1 MVRQILGAKGGGGG
15 SNFITKP
22 DTLRSND
29 SFELLF
35 GLGSGRWK
43 GLTDGLKGLKVNG
56 VPLENTDGSSNFE
69 DVAAIFAD
77 GNPLETQTVKFRL
90 GGGGDV
96 QNIGVQL
103 ANPNAATPGNWVVGA
118 TSTPGAN
125 HIDMR
130 FVVQQLFKQDSKSIR
145 ELTANI
151 EIQMRPSNS
160 STWVNPFSGNQ
171 SNSVTYDPRGYD
183 IVEDFYGANVYLSRS
198 MFNPNGI
205 GFKASNTPYLTITG
219 KTTSAYVKEVRIAVP
234 NTGNYENVTWE
245 VRARLR
251 ERDTLDNDENQE
263 RRTIAFE
270 SVASVSQEVLGEDEE
285 WRGQVWLQ
293 LVGKASDQFNGFPE
307 VTGVFDTKICSTP
320 PTSVW
325 DPETRVYSGET
336 WAGNYEEHFTT
347 DPAWQ
352 IKEFIEDPIHGLAGL
367 QPGSTLDKWDCL
379 EASKYFSEQV
389 SDGRGGTHARFNM
402 NLNIT
407 EAQEVTEM
415 LQYLAGSV
423 NSYIEDTG
431 DGKWRLVVDKPETPK
446 VLFFEGNTFGGFNYS
461 HTDVDSRFNDWRGTF
476 LNEDLDYEQDT
487 VRVFDQPDIDENG
500 TRFTEVALVGCT
512 NRQEALRRLMFRLRV
527 SLNEYKIVSFVTNRI
542 GRYLSPLDTILVAD
556 EALNADHLVKSASR
570 IASYSGTDVV
580 LMRPVRLEVGVSYVM
595 HFNTED
601 GVVTREVVNLGGERG
616 DVTEISIDSPLP
628 ANVLKDSAVSLEA
641 NGLPANPISYRV
653 LSVERSED
661 SEDEYTISAAIIDSG
676 KWNAMDN
683 VSEQAI
689 LAQESNV
696 EIDAPGVPTDGMFDL
711 LVYSTDY
718 QVRRALQVNWDRPG
732 SLFLEGFRVEYR
744 YNDGPWKILHENLS
758 DSVAELE
765 DPQDGF
771 YSFKITALDRRGVQ
785 SNPLVGQYEV
795 VGSQEVHPPAH
806 IRGSLL
812 DRPED
817 APYAGFRYTVTDGV
831 VPVTHVWDGNEW
843 KPEGNLV
850 TEGSHIGVENGA
862 TVGMTP
868 AEAARLQDIE
878 ANWSSQVTLNSD
890 VAQDLEDLQE
900 ATSENASAILAE
912 ANARV
917 TQIQASA
924 DSLNTRIDGVIADVD
939 ATDVRIDGIVSDV
952 TAEVDRVDSLVSS
965 EIARV
970 DTLFDSFS
978 LDFSEESYELEGE
991 TVDARTLVLE
1001 ERSVRS
1007 SESAIVARDIS
1018 ALAVRVGDTEAG
1030 ILSEQQARIDGDG
1043 ALTTSLNALTT
1054 RVGDTEADILSEQQ
1068 ARIDGDGALTT
1079 SLNALTTRV
1088 GDTEADILSEQQA
1101 RIDGDSAL
1109 TTSLNALTTR
1119 VGDTEA
1125 DILSEQ
1131 QARADG
1137 DSALTTSL
1145 NALTT
1150 RVGDTEADILSEQQA
1165 RVNADGALTS
1175 NLNVLSASLETE
1187 TDTFALDFASE
1198 AYEQE
1203 GETVSVRAAVLTE
1216 QSARASKEALVARDF
1231 SLLTT
1236 RVGDTEADI
1245 LSEQQARINGD
1256 GALTTSLNALTTRV
1270 GDTEADILSEQQA
1283 RADGDSALTTSLNAL
1298 TTRVGDTEAD
1308 ILSEQQARINGDGA
1322 LTTSLNALTTR
1333 VGDTEADI
1341 LSEQQARTDGDTALA
1356 TDFSGLNATFEA
1368 QEDTFSLD
1376 FGSENFQ
1383 SPGPTK
1389 SAEALVLQE
1398 RSAAASA
1405 NLAISRDVYSL
1416 TARVG
1421 DAEGAITAESEA
1433 RADDIGAVTSS
1444 INSLS
1449 SRVGDAEATIT
1460 TYGQS
1465 IDGLRARA
1473 GVRIN
1478 ANGRVTGWEA
1488 NDDGDEGNFIV
1499 TSDNFEIEPSN
1510 PTGPRTQF
1518 KDGSWRIYSGSIM
1531 TVWGTGFGSSG
1542 QFLEWTGPA
1551 SSDLSNCTEN
1561 TAIKYVKVD
1570 GSAYFGGTLS
1580 AGVLKNAATS
1590 TSIASNASIS
1600 IGPFASQGDPINV
1613 VTSYSII
1620 STNTAT
1626 YPATSQGSTNWENAV
1641 TAWGAT
1647 ATGSYERTVNAS
1659 KSISCNVVIKVSRN
1673 GVANW
1678 ATLNITSGSETIS
1691 GRGPLTSEGIS
1702 GNLTYRRTIGGTITS
1717 TDNVGGTTTREFTA
1731 VIETRTG
1738 AVNGTIQSQ
1747 TLSLVATEE

>member
-1068 ARIDGDGALTT
+1068 ARIDGD
-1079 SLNALTTRV
+1079 S
-1088 GDTEADILSEQQA
+1088 
-1101 RIDGDSAL
+1101 
-1109 TTSLNALTTR
+1109 
-1119 VGDTEA
+1119 
-1125 DILSEQ
+1125 
-1131 QARADG
+1131 
-1137 DSALTTSL
+1137 
-1145 NALTT
+1145 
-1150 RVGDTEADILSEQQA
+1150 
-1165 RVNADGALTS
+1165 
-1175 NLNVLSASLETE
+1175 
-1187 TDTFALDFASE
+1187 
-1198 AYEQE
+1198 
-1203 GETVSVRAAVLTE
+1203 
-1216 QSARASKEALVARDF
+1216 
-1231 SLLTT
+1231 
-1236 RVGDTEADI
+1236 
-1245 LSEQQARINGD
+1245 
-1256 GALTTSLNALTTRV
+1256 ALTTSLNALTTRV

>member
-1068 ARIDGDGALTT
+1068 ARIDGD
-1079 SLNALTTRV
+1079 
-1088 GDTEADILSEQQA
+1088 
-1101 RIDGDSAL
+1101 SAL

-1283 RADGDSALTTSLNAL
+1283 RADGDS
-1298 TTRVGDTEAD
+1298 
-1308 ILSEQQARINGDGA
+1308 A

>member
-1245 LSEQQARINGD
+1245 LSEQQAR
-1256 GALTTSLNALTTRV
+1256 
-1270 GDTEADILSEQQA
+1270 
-1283 RADGDSALTTSLNAL
+1283 
-1298 TTRVGDTEAD
+1298 
-1308 ILSEQQARINGDGA
+1308 
-1322 LTTSLNALTTR
+1322 
-1333 VGDTEADI
+1333 
-1341 LSEQQARTDGDTALA
+1341 TDGDTALA

>member
-1068 ARIDGDGALTT
+1068 ARIDGD
-1079 SLNALTTRV
+1079 
-1088 GDTEADILSEQQA
+1088 
-1101 RIDGDSAL
+1101 SAL

-1231 SLLTT
+1231 SL
-1236 RVGDTEADI
+1236 
-1245 LSEQQARINGD
+1245 
-1256 GALTTSLNALTTRV
+1256 
-1270 GDTEADILSEQQA
+1270 
-1283 RADGDSALTTSLNAL
+1283 L